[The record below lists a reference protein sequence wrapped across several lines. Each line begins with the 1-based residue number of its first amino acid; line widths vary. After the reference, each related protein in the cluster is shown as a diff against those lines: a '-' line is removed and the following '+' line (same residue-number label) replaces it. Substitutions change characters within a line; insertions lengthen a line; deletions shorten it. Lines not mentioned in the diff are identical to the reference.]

1 VSLINK
7 NYFELFAIPES
18 FELDLEQLTA
28 RYRDL
33 QTEWHPDQF
42 AGAGEQER
50 LKAVQM
56 SSYLN
61 QAFDTLKAPL
71 SRAGYLLTLHG
82 FDTEKVTQQDLGMN
96 LLMEQMQLR
105 ETLEDLPSDESA
117 LDALEALRI
126 EVGEKI
132 KRCQD
137 KFASEYEAD
146 LLLEAKKSFHELQF
160 LVKLRKE
167 IEIGEEQ
174 RLGY

>member
-1 VSLINK
+1 MSLIK
-7 NYFELFAIPES
+7 QNYFELFAIPES
-18 FELDLEQLTA
+18 FQLDLEQLA
-28 RYRDL
+28 SRYRAL
-33 QTEWHPDQF
+33 QSEWHPDQF

-50 LKAVQM
+50 LRAVQM

-82 FDTEKVTQQDLGMN
+82 FDTAKVTQQDLGMN

-105 ETLEDLPSDESA
+105 EALEDLPADESA
-117 LDALEALRI
+117 LDALETLRT
-126 EVGEKI
+126 EVDEKI
-132 KRCQD
+132 EQCQD
-137 KFASEYEAD
+137 KFASEYAAD
-146 LLLEAKKSFHELQF
+146 SFLEAKKSFHELQF
-160 LVKLRKE
+160 LVKLLKE